1 MKALISWFGSWSML
15 AKHFL
20 FLSLGT
26 LVLLGGLGYINLREA
41 EGLFRR
47 QVVSDAQIIIDRTNL
62 YMNAYLDNVQNI
74 LLLISTRED
83 LLNVGMEKEAS
94 DVLRSY
100 ANMNRSLYKSLY
112 LVGVDGHVISNSQTT
127 FDIIGNPEIPNL
139 LEKAKQTYGIFITE
153 PYQSPMSGKTVAF
166 VLPIQSSSTK
176 SLKGIAV
183 VEIDLVQLTN
193 MIAQFM
199 NTKNQTFAIIT
210 NKKNVV
216 HSFDVGLPLSSYR
229 LLPYH
234 TSVYPPELDEGFV
247 DQVSDLPLGASEIE
261 GPQGNLVAVKSGMN
275 NLGWYFI
282 AFYENSFFYQNI
294 ASLYR
299 NFSTAGVFWIF
310 LVLASTY
317 MISRYITLPVRTLV
331 AKMDRVR
338 DMDVLHTIHATG
350 NDEIG
355 RLARSYNAMM
365 ERIHHLLQETKEA
378 ERRKKHF
385 ELKMLQSQIAPHFLY
400 NTLACIS
407 SLAKQHKIY
416 EVRETIKTL
425 VGLLSFSFDKS
436 TEFVTLA
443 DELEGLR
450 MYAYIQ
456 KVRYG
461 DKFKMEIDAAPATL
475 SKTILKLTLQPLVE
489 NAIFHGIVPLKR
501 EGMIHIRAKCVKDKL
516 IITIRDNGLGMKP
529 EVLNSL
535 FEERHK
541 APSKHRF
548 TGIGIMNVH
557 ERIGLHFGTTYGLSI
572 FSLPEIG
579 TLIRIELPAMEHEQT
594 AKNN

>member
-1 MKALISWFGSWSML
+1 MKALISRFSSWSML

-26 LVLLGGLGYINLREA
+26 LILLGGLAWFNLREA
-41 EGLFRR
+41 EDLFRK

-74 LLLISTRED
+74 LMLISTRED
-83 LLNVGMEKEAS
+83 LLSEGKEKEAA

-100 ANMNRSLYKSLY
+100 ANMNRTLYKSLY
-112 LVGVDGHVISNSQTT
+112 LVREDGNVISNAQTT
-127 FDIIGNPEIPNL
+127 FEIVGNPHIPML
-139 LEKAKQTYGIFITE
+139 LTKAKQTYGMFITE
-153 PYQSPMSGKTVAF
+153 PYQSPISGKTVAF

-176 SLKGIAV
+176 SFKGIAV
-183 VEIDLVQLTN
+183 VEIDLAQLTN
-193 MIAQFM
+193 LIAQFM
-199 NTKNQTFAIIT
+199 NTKNQTFSIIT
-210 NKKNVV
+210 NKGNVV
-216 HSFDVGLPLSSYR
+216 HEFDAGLPLSSYR
-229 LLPYH
+229 LLPYN
-234 TSVYPPELDEGFV
+234 TAIFPPELNPAFV
-247 DQVSDLPLGASEIE
+247 DKVTELPLGASEIE
-261 GPQGNLVAVKSGMN
+261 GPQGDLVAVKSGMN
-275 NLGWYFI
+275 KLGWYFV

-294 ASLYR
+294 RSLYH

-338 DMDVLHTIHATG
+338 DMEVLHTIYATG

-365 ERIHHLLQETKEA
+365 ERIHHLLHETKEA
-378 ERRKKHF
+378 ERRKKQF

-407 SLAKQHKIY
+407 SLAKQHKIN

-436 TEFVTLA
+436 TEFVTLE

-456 KVRYG
+456 QVRYG
-461 DKFKMEIDAAPATL
+461 DKFTMEIEAIPETR

-489 NAIFHGIVPLKR
+489 NAIFHGLVPLKR
-501 EGMIHIRAKCVKDKL
+501 RGTIRIRTKCVKDRL
-516 IITIRDNGLGMKP
+516 IIMIRDNGLGMDSKQ
-529 EVLNSL
+529 LSSL
-535 FEERHK
+535 FAERHK
-541 APSKHRF
+541 TPSKHRF

-557 ERIGLHFGTTYGLSI
+557 ERIGLHFGADYGLSI
-572 FSLPEIG
+572 FSVPEVG
-579 TLIRIELPAMEHEQT
+579 TLIRIELPAVEH
-594 AKNN
+594 A

>member
-1 MKALISWFGSWSML
+1 MKALISWFGSWSMV

-26 LVLLGGLGYINLREA
+26 LILLGGLGWINLREA
-41 EGLFRR
+41 EGLFRK

-74 LLLISTRED
+74 LMLISTRED
-83 LLNVGMEKEAS
+83 LLNVGKEKEAA

-100 ANMNRSLYKSLY
+100 ANMNSTLYKSLY
-112 LVGVDGHVISNSQTT
+112 LVREEDGHIISNSQTT
-127 FDIIGNPEIPNL
+127 FEIVGNPHIPML
-139 LEKAKQTYGIFITE
+139 LTKAKETYGMFITE

-166 VLPIQSSSTK
+166 VLPIQSSSTA
-176 SLKGIAV
+176 LKGIAV

-193 MIAQFM
+193 LIAQFM

-216 HSFDVGLPLSSYR
+216 HAFDAALPLSSYR
-229 LLPYH
+229 LLPYNM
-234 TSVYPPELDEGFV
+234 SVFPPELDASFV
-247 DQVSDLPLGASEIE
+247 DSVSELPLGASEIG
-261 GPQGNLVAVKSGMN
+261 GPQGDLVAVKSGMN
-275 NLGWYFI
+275 KLGWYFI

-294 ASLYR
+294 RSLYR

-338 DMDVLHTIHATG
+338 DMEVLHTIHATG

-407 SLAKQHKIY
+407 SLAKQHKIQ

-461 DKFKMEIDAAPATL
+461 DKFTMEIDAASDSL

-489 NAIFHGIVPLKR
+489 NAIFHGLVPLKR
-501 EGMIHIRAKCVKDKL
+501 EGTIRIRTKCVKGKL
-516 IITIRDNGLGMKP
+516 IITIRDNGLGMTR
-529 EVLNSL
+529 EAVNSL
-535 FEERHK
+535 FGERHQ

-548 TGIGIMNVH
+548 TGIGFKNVH
-557 ERIGLHFGTTYGLSI
+557 ERIGLHFGAEYGLSI
-572 FSLPEIG
+572 HSLPDVG
-579 TLIRIELPAMEHEQT
+579 TLIRIELPAVEHEH
-594 AKNN
+594 AEKPH

>member
-1 MKALISWFGSWSML
+1 MKALISWFGSWGML

-26 LVLLGGLGYINLREA
+26 LVLLGGLGWINLREA

-74 LLLISTRED
+74 LMLISTRED
-83 LLNVGMEKEAS
+83 LLNEGKEKEAA

-100 ANMNRSLYKSLY
+100 ANMNRTLYKSLY
-112 LVGVDGHVISNSQTT
+112 LVGEDGHVISNSQTT
-127 FDIIGNPEIPNL
+127 FDIIGNPQIPIL
-139 LEKAKQTYGIFITE
+139 LTKAKQTYGMFITE

-176 SLKGIAV
+176 LFKGIAV

-193 MIAQFM
+193 LIAQFM

-216 HSFDVGLPLSSYR
+216 HSFDAGLPLSSYR
-229 LLPYH
+229 LLPYN
-234 TSVYPPELDEGFV
+234 TSVFPPELDAGFV
-247 DQVSDLPLGASEIE
+247 DKVSELPLGAAEITGSE
-261 GPQGNLVAVKSGMN
+261 GDLVAVKSGMN
-275 NLGWYFI
+275 KLGWYFI

-294 ASLYR
+294 RSLYR

-310 LVLASTY
+310 LVLISTY

-338 DMDVLHTIHATG
+338 DMEVLHTLHATG

-407 SLAKQHKIY
+407 SLAKQHKID

-461 DKFKMEIDAAPATL
+461 DKFTMEIDAASETL

-501 EGMIHIRAKCVKDKL
+501 EGTIRIRTKCVKDKL
-516 IITIRDNGLGMKP
+516 IITIRDNGLGMNS

-548 TGIGIMNVH
+548 TGIGIMNVQ
-557 ERIGLHFGTTYGLSI
+557 ERIGLHFGTEYGLSI
-572 FSLPEIG
+572 FSRPESG
-579 TLIRIELPAMEHEQT
+579 TLIRIELPAVEHEQVEKT
-594 AKNN
+594 K

>member
-20 FLSLGT
+20 FLSIGT
-26 LVLLGGLGYINLREA
+26 LVLLGGLGWINLREA

-74 LLLISTRED
+74 LMLISTRED
-83 LLNVGMEKEAS
+83 LLSDGMEKEAS

-100 ANMNRSLYKSLY
+100 ANMNRTLYKSLY
-112 LVGVDGHVISNSQTT
+112 LVGEDGHVISNSQTT
-127 FDIIGNPEIPNL
+127 FDIIGNPQIPVL
-139 LEKAKQTYGIFITE
+139 LTKAKQTYGMFITE

-176 SLKGIAV
+176 SFKGIAV

-193 MIAQFM
+193 LIAQFM

-216 HSFDVGLPLSSYR
+216 HSFDAGLPLNSYR
-229 LLPYH
+229 LLPYN
-234 TSVYPPELDEGFV
+234 TSVFPPELDAGFV
-247 DQVSDLPLGASEIE
+247 DKVSELPLGAAEIT
-261 GPQGNLVAVKSGMN
+261 GPQGDLVAVKSGMN
-275 NLGWYFI
+275 KLGWYFI

-294 ASLYR
+294 RSLYR

-310 LVLASTY
+310 LVLISTY

-338 DMDVLHTIHATG
+338 DVEVLHTIHATG

-407 SLAKQHKIY
+407 SLAKQHKIN

-461 DKFKMEIDAAPATL
+461 DKFTMEIDAASETQ

-501 EGMIHIRAKCVKDKL
+501 EGTIRIRTKCVKGKL
-516 IITIRDNGLGMKP
+516 IITIRDNGLGMNA
-529 EVLNSL
+529 EVLKSL
-535 FEERHK
+535 FGERHK

-548 TGIGIMNVH
+548 TGIGFMNVH
-557 ERIGLHFGTTYGLSI
+557 ERIGLHFGAEYGLSI
-572 FSLPEIG
+572 YSLPEIG
-579 TLIRIELPAMEHEQT
+579 TLIRIELPALEHEHAEKPQ
-594 AKNN
+594 

>member
-1 MKALISWFGSWSML
+1 MV

-20 FLSLGT
+20 FLSIGT
-26 LVLLGGLGYINLREA
+26 LVLLGGLGWINLREA
-41 EGLFRR
+41 EDLFRK

-74 LLLISTRED
+74 LMLISTRDD
-83 LLNVGMEKEAS
+83 LLNEGMEKEAA

-100 ANMNRSLYKSLY
+100 ANMNRTLYKSIY
-112 LVGVDGHVISNSQTT
+112 LVRADGGVISNSQTT
-127 FDIIGNPEIPNL
+127 FEIVGNPQIPL
-139 LEKAKQTYGIFITE
+139 LLAKAKQTYGMFITE

-166 VLPIQSSSTK
+166 VLPIPSGSTK

-193 MIAQFM
+193 LLAQFM

-210 NKKNVV
+210 NKRNVV
-216 HSFDVGLPLSSYR
+216 HSFDSGLPLSSYR
-229 LLPYH
+229 LLPYN
-234 TSVYPPELDEGFV
+234 TSVFPPELDTGFV
-247 DQVSDLPLGASEIE
+247 EQIAELPLGASEIE
-261 GPQGNLVAVKSGMN
+261 GPQGDLVAVKSGLN
-275 NLGWYFI
+275 NLGWHFI

-294 ASLYR
+294 RSLYR

-310 LVLASTY
+310 IVLASTY

-338 DMDVLHTIHATG
+338 DMEVLHSIHATG

-365 ERIHHLLQETKEA
+365 ERIHLLMHETKEA
-378 ERRKKHF
+378 ERRKKQF

-407 SLAKQHKIY
+407 SLAKQHKIV
-416 EVRETIKTL
+416 EVRETIKAL

-436 TEFVTLA
+436 TEFVTLE

-461 DKFKMEIDAAPATL
+461 DKFTMEIDAAPETL
-475 SKTILKLTLQPLVE
+475 SQTMLKLTLQPLVE
-489 NAIFHGIVPLKR
+489 NAIFHGLVPLKR
-501 EGMIHIRAKCVKDKL
+501 TGTIRIRTKCVKDKL
-516 IITIRDNGLGMKP
+516 VITIRDNGLGMNR
-529 EVLNSL
+529 EQLDSL
-535 FEERHK
+535 FTERHK

-557 ERIGLHFGTTYGLSI
+557 ERIGLHFGAGYGLSI
-572 FSLPEIG
+572 FSLPEVG
-579 TLIRIELPAMEHEQT
+579 TMIRIELPAVEHAGKEE
-594 AKNN
+594 